1 MRIKQAHIPYIA
13 NKIVLDMVNSSFV
26 ELKDNSD
33 NLLSKSKEILEKD
46 LFKERSLDE
55 RVKELLEEQEDEMEF
70 MQVDRKNMFWLVKK
84 RLAPEFD
91 VILNNEDRH
100 NDLAHKILSAFVDN
114 DFINFDVSENRIK
127 NLIVF
132 SSNRGFKYK
141 HFSICQSAFLE
152 GRIMSRSDK
161 IVSVRNY
168 MNDIKQNGFLS
179 ISALFTGVNK
189 NLDNYE
195 ETKD

>member
-33 NLLSKSKEILEKD
+33 NLLSKSKEILEHD

-84 RLAPEFD
+84 KLAPDFD

-127 NLIVF
+127 NLIF
-132 SSNRGFKYK
+132 SSIENYLRTYESLEDEVYEKISHYKRKLVPGSEEFEIVFDKLYQEELKKRGM
-141 HFSICQSAFLE
+141 L
-152 GRIMSRSDK
+152 
-161 IVSVRNY
+161 
-168 MNDIKQNGFLS
+168 
-179 ISALFTGVNK
+179 
-189 NLDNYE
+189 
-195 ETKD
+195 